1 MKILRIRRG
10 FTTNSSSAAEF
21 LPDGG
26 RIPDASTTPPPTATP
41 RSSGPTTI
49 MSSVAPWG
57 NEAAPSDPPSN
68 TTTLGMVFAAVAGA
82 FVAGSV
88 VRMVLRRRNRK
99 IDDTG
104 SGRLQG

>member
-1 MKILRIRRG
+1 MRILRIRRG

-26 RIPDASTTPPPTATP
+26 RIPDASTTPRPSATP
-41 RSSGPTTI
+41 RSSGPASV
-49 MSSVAPWG
+49 MSTVAPWG
-57 NEAAPSDPPSN
+57 NESAASEPMSN

-88 VRMVLRRRNRK
+88 VRMVLKRRSRK
-99 IDDTG
+99 PDATG
-104 SGRLQG
+104 PG